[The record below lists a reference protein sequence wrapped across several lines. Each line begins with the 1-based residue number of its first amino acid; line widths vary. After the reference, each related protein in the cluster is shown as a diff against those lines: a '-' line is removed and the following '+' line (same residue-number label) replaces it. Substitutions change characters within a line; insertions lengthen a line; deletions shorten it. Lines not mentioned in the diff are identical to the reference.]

1 MSSAATNSDEA
12 PQRGRRRDDM
22 PGQQQQQTQDVVI
35 DRLTD
40 RLSAIFQPQLK
51 DIKDQLANLITRR
64 EHEKDL
70 ADVTADIAALQRDHD
85 RLQDWAD
92 KRPRES
98 ADVTWVKRIETDVTA
113 IQTQL
118 RQQPAETRAW
128 FNTAFSGGGCL
139 SMIVMALIA
148 CVGILVSGGIS
159 VIIALVMRGG

>member
-1 MSSAATNSDEA
+1 MSSAATNSDGA

-51 DIKDQLANLITRR
+51 DIKDQLANLVTRR

-70 ADVTADIAALQRDHD
+70 SEITADMSAQQRQLD
-85 RLQDWAD
+85 RLQTWAD
-92 KRPRES
+92 VRPRES
-98 ADVTWVKRIETDVTA
+98 ADAAWVKRIEADVAA
-113 IQTQL
+113 ITTQL
-118 RQQPAETRAW
+118 KAQPSETRATL
-128 FNTAFSGGGCL
+128 NTIFSGGGCL
-139 SMIVMALIA
+139 YMVIGLCVIILFDVLSIA
-148 CVGILVSGGIS
+148 AS

>member
-1 MSSAATNSDEA
+1 MSSAATNSDGA

-118 RQQPAETRAW
+118 RQQPEQTRATL
-128 FNTAFSGGGCL
+128 NTIFSGGGCL
-139 SMIVMALIA
+139 YMLLGFAAL
-148 CVGILVSGGIS
+148 
-159 VIIALVMRGG
+159 VIFEVINVAMTIGIALVMRGG